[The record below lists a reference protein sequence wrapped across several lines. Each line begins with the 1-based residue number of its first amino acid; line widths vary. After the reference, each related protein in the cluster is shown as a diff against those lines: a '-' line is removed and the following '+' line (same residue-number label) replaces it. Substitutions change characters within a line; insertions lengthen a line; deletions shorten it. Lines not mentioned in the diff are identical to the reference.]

1 MAAKLVAFVTAG
13 YPPDALA
20 SFEGS
25 VRAGVAREFLNGA
38 AVVHADEAAVAAAIP
53 AVLGEYGVP
62 AAGQSL
68 PCMPFSEKH
77 RRLPPFRWLGDRG
90 GRVRVGGSIPTVFKR
105 KLN

>member
-53 AVLGEYGVP
+53 AVLGEYWGTRRGPVASVHAFFREAQAAAAVP
-62 AAGQSL
+62 MAG
-68 PCMPFSEKH
+68 
-77 RRLPPFRWLGDRG
+77 R
-90 GRVRVGGSIPTVFKR
+90 
-105 KLN
+105 